1 MKTVLHVGPHVP
13 VEWIAAHGLT
23 PRRLVLHVDRNG
35 ACQAGICPH
44 AQAVL
49 HEARSHGGM
58 LLVLAE
64 TCDQMR
70 RAAAMLSLETE
81 RDGFFLFHVPSTQGP
96 AAVQLYRDECLRLTR
111 FLLRSGGTL
120 PRQDMPFQPATELRR
135 SAGTRG
141 VPIAVIGGP
150 LLAEH
155 ETLLAVIEQ
164 LGGAVVVDGMEGG
177 ERSVPRLPP
186 HFRPRDLLDTVVSA
200 RFDGIPDVFRR
211 PNVPLCHWLLERVH
225 ERGVRGL
232 ICVSYTWCDLWRA
245 EQRYLAAE
253 AKIPALFLELGT
265 ETQVTGR
272 NITRIEAFL
281 ESLTP

>member
-1 MKTVLHVGPHVP
+1 MRTVLHVGPHVP

-49 HEARSHGGM
+49 HEARSLGGM

-155 ETLLAVIEQ
+155 ETLFAVIEQ

-177 ERSVPRLPP
+177 ERSGPGICLIQLFPRGSMASRTCFAARTFLCATGCSSASTSAAYGALSA
-186 HFRPRDLLDTVVSA
+186 FRIRGATSGGPNSAIWPRRQ
-200 RFDGIPDVFRR
+200 RFLRSFSNWGPKRR
-211 PNVPLCHWLLERVH
+211 
-225 ERGVRGL
+225 
-232 ICVSYTWCDLWRA
+232 
-245 EQRYLAAE
+245 
-253 AKIPALFLELGT
+253 
-265 ETQVTGR
+265 
-272 NITRIEAFL
+272 
-281 ESLTP
+281 